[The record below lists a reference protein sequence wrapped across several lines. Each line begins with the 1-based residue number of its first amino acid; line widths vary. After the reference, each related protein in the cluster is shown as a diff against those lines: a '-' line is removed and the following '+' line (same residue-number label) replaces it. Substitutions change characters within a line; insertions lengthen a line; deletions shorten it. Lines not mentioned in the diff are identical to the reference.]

1 MHSRW
6 IRWCGMLAVALVIAP
21 LWALAQPQ
29 TRESCWDRDVYRSRG
44 VIEIINDWRDDVN
57 LSMWTNHRQQLGEWS
72 IRPGEQV
79 MLQEG
84 GRLLRVRQDYKI
96 KVGDD
101 WGWVNVGQVGQFRHG
116 TWYVNVR
123 DVWQATH
130 AERQRDYDNRRSE
143 VDQRFRYE

>member
-1 MHSRW
+1 
-6 IRWCGMLAVALVIAP
+6 MLAVAMLIAP
-21 LWALAQPQ
+21 LWAVAQPQ
-29 TRESCWDRDVYRSRG
+29 TRESRWDRGAYRSRG
-44 VIEIINDWRDDVN
+44 AIEIINDWHDDVT
-57 LSMWTNHRQQLGEWS
+57 LSMWTNHRQQLGEWA

-84 GRLLRVRQDYKI
+84 GRLLRVRQDYKM

-123 DVWQATH
+123 DVWRATH
-130 AERQRDYDNRRSE
+130 AERQHDYDNRRSE
-143 VDQRFRYE
+143 MDQHFRQD